1 MLEYVLARSWRE
13 ECSCHSG
20 SHGHSG
26 SSREASAWT
35 DRSHTTVFRFLGDGG
50 DLVVESP
57 FECAKQLPR
66 RKAEVSALTLQPQ
79 VLLSKASPRC
89 HSLAGGRREVKWESS
104 CSPTTTTTTTSS
116 VRAAGRGLISPALK
130 GIESHWSPED
140 GSAATVAA
148 LGGVPIGSR
157 LLFALSPVN
166 QQMLVCF
173 QSKNPQTVTN
183 QEPLLSEKIVYF
195 VLFFRLLWP
204 L

>member
-1 MLEYVLARSWRE
+1 MCRISDIKKRLQQKMLEYVLARSWRE

-35 DRSHTTVFRFLGDGG
+35 DHSHTTVFRFPGDGG
-50 DLVVESP
+50 DLVVKSP

-104 CSPTTTTTTTSS
+104 CSNDNNNNNII
-116 VRAAGRGLISPALK
+116 RQGC
-130 GIESHWSPED
+130 
-140 GSAATVAA
+140 
-148 LGGVPIGSR
+148 GSR
-157 LLFALSPVN
+157 AHKPGAEGDRVSRE
-166 QQMLVCF
+166 
-173 QSKNPQTVTN
+173 S
-183 QEPLLSEKIVYF
+183 
-195 VLFFRLLWP
+195 
-204 L
+204 

>member
-1 MLEYVLARSWRE
+1 MVTATRRTVNHTNGANVDTNQKKKWCRVELRQWMCRISDMKKKRLQQKMLEYVLARSWRE

-104 CSPTTTTTTTSS
+104 CSLTTTTTTTSS
-116 VRAAGRGLISPALK
+116 VRAAGRGLGAEGDRVSR
-130 GIESHWSPED
+130 ES
-140 GSAATVAA
+140 
-148 LGGVPIGSR
+148 
-157 LLFALSPVN
+157 
-166 QQMLVCF
+166 
-173 QSKNPQTVTN
+173 
-183 QEPLLSEKIVYF
+183 
-195 VLFFRLLWP
+195 
-204 L
+204 